1 MYLQSG
7 SYKNFASRESAP
19 HASRG
24 PHSKLGLPVRVF
36 LDPTLDASRE
46 AGNASHPARASTANE
61 MYDESGRLQ
70 GWAVMVKS
78 QADSN
83 NESGWLWYEIPS
95 TTDGSNP
102 VAAGNGVP
110 LCFG

>member
-1 MYLQSG
+1 
-7 SYKNFASRESAP
+7 
-19 HASRG
+19 
-24 PHSKLGLPVRVF
+24 
-36 LDPTLDASRE
+36 
-46 AGNASHPARASTANE
+46 
-61 MYDESGRLQ
+61 
-70 GWAVMVKS
+70 MVKS

-110 LCFG
+110 RCFG